1 MLSQVA
7 ILAVRLNA
15 LREAHHSAGN
25 GYIRFVNDC
34 DPDRYLDDTD
44 CGAPAARRVR
54 RRHSHSSGP
63 WRK

>member
-7 ILAVRLNA
+7 ILAVRPYA

-25 GYIRFVNDC
+25 GYMRFVNDC
-34 DPDRYLDDTD
+34 DPDRYLDDAV
-44 CGAPAARRVR
+44 CGAPAAMRVT
-54 RRHSHSSGP
+54 RRHTHSSGP

>member
-1 MLSQVA
+1 MLSQEA
-7 ILAVRLNA
+7 ILAACRHA

-25 GYIRFVNDC
+25 GYMRFVNDC
-34 DPDRYLDDTD
+34 DPDRYLDDAD

-63 WRK
+63 